1 MPLSLQYEISKRTIK
16 YQSNVTNKQMACLPL
31 SPGTRLRHLFRWEG
45 SRYIFP
51 WGEHREDVKDKCI
64 FSVSKTRRKNLV
76 WWHPCRI
83 QSPKK
88 GIKKKK
94 KVVSSLFCAHFFC
107 CLKSF
112 LTLTRCN
119 IWITRIHSLP
129 VWIKVSGQKSKQRHR
144 GVPKPAK
151 RCDPG
156 VLGPVQGLLSVA
168 HGWNTSGVT
177 VSG

>member
-1 MPLSLQYEISKRTIK
+1 MFTS
-16 YQSNVTNKQMACLPL
+16 
-31 SPGTRLRHLFRWEG
+31 F
-45 SRYIFP
+45 SRYPAKTSVSLRRVTLHFP
-51 WGEHREDVKDKCI
+51 LRRAQRGCQRHKCI

-94 KVVSSLFCAHFFC
+94 KVVSSLFCAHFF
-107 CLKSF
+107 LLLEIIFDFNKVQHM
-112 LTLTRCN
+112 N
-119 IWITRIHSLP
+119 IHSSP

>member
-1 MPLSLQYEISKRTIK
+1 MFTS
-16 YQSNVTNKQMACLPL
+16 
-31 SPGTRLRHLFRWEG
+31 F
-45 SRYIFP
+45 SRYPAKTSVSLRRVTLHFP
-51 WGEHREDVKDKCI
+51 LRRAQRGCQRHKCI

-94 KVVSSLFCAHFFC
+94 SSVKPFLCSFFLLLEIIFDFNKVQHM
-107 CLKSF
+107 
-112 LTLTRCN
+112 N
-119 IWITRIHSLP
+119 IHSSP

>member
-1 MPLSLQYEISKRTIK
+1 MFTS
-16 YQSNVTNKQMACLPL
+16 
-31 SPGTRLRHLFRWEG
+31 F
-45 SRYIFP
+45 SRYPAKTSVSLRRVTLHFP
-51 WGEHREDVKDKCI
+51 LRRAQRGCQRHKCI

-88 GIKKKK
+88 GIKKK